1 MLCGDDLESA
11 SETGISAL
19 LTIPCGKYFPARMA
33 PENELPAPRECT
45 APADFSVQASA
56 AVSRRRWYPR

>member
-1 MLCGDDLESA
+1 MLCGEEFESA
-11 SETGISAL
+11 WETGISAI

-45 APADFSVQASA
+45 APAEINSLDLGIRS
-56 AVSRRRWYPR
+56 